1 MNHQPSIIRVY
12 SSLFLWLHGNM
23 MGFNPRMFGFIQGAN
38 LFVERAHIH
47 TYVRAC
53 VRTYYIRACIRTY
66 VRTYV
71 HTYIHRYLFA
81 FVLAFV
87 FKSIFLLQIY
97 TYILLYVYIYAN
109 INLCENMSKIYL
121 WPAVTYGKGL
131 VHEEFHQ
138 KCGCAMDLCWCMRD
152 YPEKM
157 FSQNFSSPIVHTR
170 KWKRLD

>member
-1 MNHQPSIIRVY
+1 MGIWWDLIRECLDLFREQIY
-12 SSLFLWLHGNM
+12 SSNV
-23 MGFNPRMFGFIQGAN
+23 RTYI
-38 LFVERAHIH
+38 R

-53 VRTYYIRACIRTY
+53 VLAYILHTCVHTY
-66 VRTYV
+66 VRTYI
-71 HTYIHRYLFA
+71 HTYIDTYLHLSWHLFLNLY
-81 FVLAFV
+81 FC
-87 FKSIFLLQIY
+87 FKYIHTYCSICI
-97 TYILLYVYIYAN
+97 YIYAN

-170 KWKRLD
+170 KWNRLD